1 MAESSLQVFDNVEFG
16 EIRVLTDNSG
26 DAWFVAKDV
35 CDALGINNSRQ
46 ALTRLDDDEKGVISN
61 DTLGGAQQMA
71 TVSEAGL
78 YALVLSSKKP
88 EAKAFKRWVTHE
100 VIPSIRRDGGYI
112 MSSVDEDPES
122 IMARALLIAQ
132 QTIERNKARIKAE
145 QMRSQALLE
154 DNARLLPKATAF
166 DVQIEASGTMSI
178 TEAARYLH
186 QLDKTVTRTRLFALL
201 RGDRLI
207 CQQGNAPTK
216 KGIERGLFV
225 QMLTVRSDGKAN
237 DPYARMTRKG
247 YDYCVTHYLRE
258 AVLA

>member
-1 MAESSLQVFDNVEFG
+1 M
-16 EIRVLTDNSG
+16 
-26 DAWFVAKDV
+26 DV
-35 CDALGINNSRQ
+35 CDALNIRTSSIRSILDEDEVSTTNDNSI
-46 ALTRLDDDEKGVISN
+46 DI
-61 DTLGGAQQMA
+61 GGGKSPLI
-71 TVSEAGL
+71 VSEAGL
-78 YALVLSSKKP
+78 YALVLKSRKP
-88 EAKAFKRWVTHE
+88 EAKAFKRWVTHD
-100 VIPSIRRDGGYI
+100 VLPSIRRHGMYATPQTVEQ
-112 MSSVDEDPES
+112 MLADPDTMIETLK
-122 IMARALLIAQ
+122 AL
-132 QTIERNKARIKAE
+132 KAE
-145 QMRSQALLE
+145 RMRSQALLE

-201 RGDRLI
+201 RADRLI

>member
-1 MAESSLQVFDNVEFG
+1 MAESSVQVFDSTEFG

-61 DTLGGAQQMA
+61 DTLGGSQQMA

-88 EAKAFKRWVTHE
+88 EAKAFKRWVTHD
-100 VIPSIRRDGGYI
+100 VLPSIRKHGMYATPSSIEKMLRDPDTMI
-112 MSSVDEDPES
+112 ETLK
-122 IMARALLIAQ
+122 AL
-132 QTIERNKARIKAE
+132 KAE
-145 QMRSQALLE
+145 RMRSQALLE
-154 DNARLLPKATAF
+154 DNARLLPKATAY
-166 DVQIEASGTMSI
+166 DIQIEASGTMSI

-201 RGDRLI
+201 RADRLI

-216 KGIERGLFV
+216 KGIERGYFV
-225 QMLTVRSDGKAN
+225 QMLTVRPDGKAN

>member
-1 MAESSLQVFDNVEFG
+1 MAESSVQVFDSTEFG

-88 EAKAFKRWVTHE
+88 EAKAFKRWVTHD
-100 VIPSIRRDGGYI
+100 VLPSIRKHGMYATPSSIEKMLRDPDTMI
-112 MSSVDEDPES
+112 ETLK
-122 IMARALLIAQ
+122 AL
-132 QTIERNKARIKAE
+132 KAE
-145 QMRSQALLE
+145 RMRSQALLE

-201 RGDRLI
+201 RADRLI

-216 KGIERGLFV
+216 KGIERGYFV
-225 QMLTVRSDGKAN
+225 QMLTVRPDGKAN

>member
-1 MAESSLQVFDNVEFG
+1 MAESSVQVFDNVEFG

-26 DAWFVAKDV
+26 DAWFVAMDV
-35 CDALGINNSRQ
+35 CDALNIRTSSIRSILDEDEVSTTNDNSI
-46 ALTRLDDDEKGVISN
+46 DI
-61 DTLGGAQQMA
+61 GGGKSPLI
-71 TVSEAGL
+71 VSEAGL
-78 YALVLSSKKP
+78 YALVLKSRKP
-88 EAKAFKRWVTHE
+88 EAKAFKRWVTHD
-100 VIPSIRRDGGYI
+100 VLPSIRKHGMYATPSSIEKMLRDPDT
-112 MSSVDEDPES
+112 M
-122 IMARALLIAQ
+122 
-132 QTIERNKARIKAE
+132 IERLKALKAE
-145 QMRSQALLE
+145 RMRSQALLE

-201 RGDRLI
+201 RADRLI

-216 KGIERGLFV
+216 KGIERGYFV
-225 QMLTVRSDGKAN
+225 QMLTVRADGKAN

>member
-1 MAESSLQVFDNVEFG
+1 MTDNSLQVFNSEDFGNVRALAIDNEP
-16 EIRVLTDNSG
+16 
-26 DAWFVAKDV
+26 WFVAKDV
-35 CDALGINNSRQ
+35 CDALGLSNVGQ
-46 ALTRLDDDEKGVISN
+46 AIAGLDEDEKSSITIN
-61 DTLGGAQQMA
+61 DGTPGNPNKAII
-71 TVSEAGL
+71 TEAGL
-78 YALVLSSKKP
+78 YSLVLKSRKP

-100 VIPSIRRDGGYI
+100 VIPSIRAHGMYATPQ
-112 MSSVDEDPES
+112 S
-122 IMARALLIAQ
+122 
-132 QTIERNKARIKAE
+132 IERMLADPDTMIATLKALKAE
-145 QMRSQALLE
+145 RKRSQALLE

-201 RGDRLI
+201 RADRLI

-225 QMLTVRSDGKAN
+225 QMLTVRPDGKAN

>member
-1 MAESSLQVFDNVEFG
+1 MDSSLQVFNSEDFGNIRALAIDNEP
-16 EIRVLTDNSG
+16 
-26 DAWFVAKDV
+26 WFVARDV
-35 CDALGINNSRQ
+35 TDALGLDRT
-46 ALTRLDDDEKGVISN
+46 ATRRLDEDEKGVRSMH
-61 DTLGGAQQMA
+61 TQGGEQEVGII
-71 TVSEAGL
+71 TEAGL
-78 YALVLSSKKP
+78 YSLIMASKKP
-88 EAKAFKRWVTHE
+88 EAKAFKRWVTHD
-100 VIPSIRRDGGYI
+100 VLPSIRAHGMYATPQTVER
-112 MSSVDEDPES
+112 MLADPDTM
-122 IMARALLIAQ
+122 IATLKAL
-132 QTIERNKARIKAE
+132 KAE
-145 QMRSQALLE
+145 RQRSQALLE

-201 RGDRLI
+201 RADRLI

-225 QMLTVRSDGKAN
+225 QMLTVRPDGKAN

>member
-1 MAESSLQVFDNVEFG
+1 MAESSVQVFDSTEFG

-26 DAWFVAKDV
+26 DAWFVAMDV
-35 CDALGINNSRQ
+35 CDALNIRTSSIRSILDEDEVSTTNDNSI
-46 ALTRLDDDEKGVISN
+46 DI
-61 DTLGGAQQMA
+61 GGGKSPLI
-71 TVSEAGL
+71 VSEAGL
-78 YALVLSSKKP
+78 YALVLKSRKP
-88 EAKAFKRWVTHE
+88 EAKAFKRWVTHD
-100 VIPSIRRDGGYI
+100 VLPSIRKHGMYATP
-112 MSSVDEDPES
+112 SSVEKMLADPDTMIETLK
-122 IMARALLIAQ
+122 AL
-132 QTIERNKARIKAE
+132 KAE
-145 QMRSQALLE
+145 RMRSQALLE

-201 RGDRLI
+201 RADRLI
-207 CQQGNAPTK
+207 CQHGNAPTK

>member
-1 MAESSLQVFDNVEFG
+1 MAETSVQVFDSTEFG

-61 DTLGGAQQMA
+61 DTLGGSQQMA

-88 EAKAFKRWVTHE
+88 EAKAFKRWVTHD
-100 VIPSIRRDGGYI
+100 VLPSIRKHGMYATPSSIEKMLRDPDTMI
-112 MSSVDEDPES
+112 ETLK
-122 IMARALLIAQ
+122 AL
-132 QTIERNKARIKAE
+132 KAE
-145 QMRSQALLE
+145 RMRSQALLE
-154 DNARLLPKATAF
+154 DNARLLPKATAY
-166 DVQIEASGTMSI
+166 DIQIEASGTMSI

-201 RGDRLI
+201 RADRLI

-216 KGIERGLFV
+216 KGIERGYFV
-225 QMLTVRSDGKAN
+225 QMLTVRPDGKAN